1 MDTNPDDEVNP
12 LRNYTIP
19 GRLWIIACI
28 TGGML
33 GFIAY
38 VLELLPTFPP
48 GSYPL
53 VFFIVP
59 MVLITLVI
67 YVVGC
72 YGLRALGIRLKKD
85 E

>member
-28 TGGML
+28 TGGMF

-38 VLELLPTFPP
+38 VLELLPGFPP
-48 GSYPL
+48 GRYPL
-53 VFFIVP
+53 TFFLVP
-59 MVLITLVI
+59 VVLITLVI
-67 YVVGC
+67 YVAGC
-72 YGLRALGIRLKKD
+72 FGLRALGIRLRKD